1 MQVVLDPDTK
11 VMTIS
16 GEREVDRPVDD
27 DGDFVRV
34 ERKVGRFERRF
45 KLPDNIDT
53 DNITAKVLATALLQ
67 KKRCC
72 CCCCCCNW
80 RQAQL
85 CRIETRS
92 CMHAGLLSAMMRQQH
107 VEADKLDMCI
117 CSRSPLACWRCTCQR
132 LRPQRTSSR
141 RSTWH
146 KRQILLRIRQA
157 DSQDEGVFVSK
168 AGNGKV

>member
-53 DNITAKVLATALLQ
+53 DNITAKVLL
-67 KKRCC
+67 CC
-72 CCCCCCNW
+72 CCF
-80 RQAQL
+80 QAQDL
-85 CRIETRS
+85 H
-92 CMHAGLLSAMMRQQH
+92 MPGQPAAN
-107 VEADKLDMCI
+107 A
-117 CSRSPLACWRCTCQR
+117 
-132 LRPQRTSSR
+132 
-141 RSTWH
+141 
-146 KRQILLRIRQA
+146 
-157 DSQDEGVFVSK
+157 
-168 AGNGKV
+168 